1 MKALTSSER
10 VYPDHGPNGT
20 RSEDSKQVS
29 QRIRK
34 GLRQL
39 CQGLFCIAALKLC
52 TAAGRLRP
60 EAKAAS
66 NGAAA
71 SGIDI
76 RSEEKALSSALTLVG
91 KVLGS
96 LPTNKENHVNSL
108 SAIEVFVSKLR
119 EEVLEFAALDK
130 AEKKPSVPR
139 FGKRTRATRSP
150 GLENLKVTL
159 NLARGDLEASL
170 AF

>member
-1 MKALTSSER
+1 MEDLTSSER

-39 CQGLFCIAALKLC
+39 CQSLFCIAALKLC

-66 NGAAA
+66 NGAA
-71 SGIDI
+71 SGIDM

-91 KVLGS
+91 KVLSS
-96 LPTNKENHVNSL
+96 LPTKEKHVNSL

-139 FGKRTRATRSP
+139 FGKRTRVTRSP

>member
-29 QRIRK
+29 RRIRK

-39 CQGLFCIAALKLC
+39 CQSLFCIAALKLC

-71 SGIDI
+71 SGIDM
-76 RSEEKALSSALTLVG
+76 RSEEKALSSALALVG
-91 KVLGS
+91 KVLSS
-96 LPTNKENHVNSL
+96 LPTKEKHVNSL

-119 EEVLEFAALDK
+119 EEVLEFAAPDK
-130 AEKKPSVPR
+130 AEKKPFPR
-139 FGKRTRATRSP
+139 FGKRTRVTRSP